1 MEKFLNWANDV
12 KLEVTWYEDVG
23 ELRRESLKWFNP
35 INDETPLQLLNRI
48 VKWVNDM
55 DYIDSDN
62 RNEDEI
68 FYIKRGCALNPNE
81 VLNYFLRKF

>member
-12 KLEVTWYEDVG
+12 KLEVVWYHDVG

-35 INDETPLQLLNRI
+35 INDETPLELLNRI

-68 FYIKRGCALNPNE
+68 FYIKRGYLNPNE